1 MTRHQLDTGVVSAEQ
16 LSREEV
22 VAFLEGQLC
31 TPEDLEALS
40 GGAWSSAWAY
50 RAGGEELVV
59 RFGPEMSW
67 YEADRM
73 AMAFASPDL
82 PVPEVREVGTTPS
95 GRAYAISVRH
105 HGRFPEDTPVEQ
117 AGAIAPALTRLLVAL
132 YRVPAD
138 PGAPVVWHQA
148 GASAGSWREFLL
160 AGLVDDPGK
169 LVHGWS
175 AALAG
180 DQELAA
186 LSAAVTE
193 RVRALAEACP
203 ERRDLVHGDLLH
215 GNVLVSPDALRV
227 EAVLSWKCSVRGDFL
242 FDAAWCS
249 FWAPFHPGIAA
260 ADPLSG
266 LLRAPSVR
274 AEPGAL
280 LDAAARHH
288 CYELHIGF
296 THLGW
301 NVWIGDQAGL
311 AATARRLAEVL
322 ERGPCSPRLQHQP
335 CVMLRHPDAGLEH
348 GPAAGWP
355 TARTDPATDR
365 RPRRAGR
372 RPRPA

>member
-1 MTRHQLDTGVVSAEQ
+1 VVSAEQ

-22 VAFLEGQLC
+22 VAFLDGQPG
-31 TPEDLEALS
+31 TPEDLESLT

-59 RFGPEMSW
+59 RLGREVSW

-73 AMAFASPDL
+73 AMAFGGPDL
-82 PVPEVREVGTTPS
+82 PVPEIREVGITPS

-105 HGRFPEDTPVEQ
+105 HGRFLEDTPVEQ
-117 AGAIAPALTRLLVAL
+117 AGAITPTLTRLLVAL
-132 YRVPAD
+132 YRVPAGPD
-138 PGAPVVWHQA
+138 APVVWHQA
-148 GASAGSWREFLL
+148 YASAGSWREFLL
-160 AGLVDDPGK
+160 AGLVDDPWK

-186 LSAAVTE
+186 LSAAVTG
-193 RVRALAEACP
+193 RVRALVDACP

-215 GNVLVSPDALRV
+215 GNVLVSPDARRV

-249 FWAPFHPGIAA
+249 FWAPFYPGIAA

-274 AEPGAL
+274 AGPGAL

-322 ERGPCSPRLQHQP
+322 ERGPLPLTG
-335 CVMLRHPDAGLEH
+335 D
-348 GPAAGWP
+348 
-355 TARTDPATDR
+355 
-365 RPRRAGR
+365 
-372 RPRPA
+372 